1 MERGQSDQS
10 EFESRKL
17 PDNRSMRSNVVNLS
31 FPTSSFA
38 FPSPALS
45 LKAFKK
51 GPISHEQP
59 TQMSS
64 RWPGSKDDEDGGRK
78 ASEHKDATAAM
89 TTPPPDATDA
99 AVADHAAATYSPL
112 TSASG
117 RPSATSP
124 PPKSYPVAL
133 QISTPLS
140 FPSMFNQHQ
149 QQYQHQQYL
158 NRHQCQ
164 PGIAQAMLVRLS
176 TPSMSSVNSN
186 LSSTT
191 TSMESTPLQTSTQE
205 DDDDD

>member
-1 MERGQSDQS
+1 MMTE
-10 EFESRKL
+10 
-17 PDNRSMRSNVVNLS
+17 
-31 FPTSSFA
+31 A
-38 FPSPALS
+38 
-45 LKAFKK
+45 
-51 GPISHEQP
+51 
-59 TQMSS
+59 

-78 ASEHKDATAAM
+78 ASEASRSDGDNAAAHKDATAAM

-99 AVADHAAATYSPL
+99 AVADHATAMQGDDIEQAMGGRRHEIARGYEVDAAATYSPS

-164 PGIAQAMLVRLS
+164 PGIAQAMLARLS
-176 TPSMSSVNSN
+176 TSSMSSVDSN
-186 LSSTT
+186 LSLTT
-191 TSMESTPLQTSTQE
+191 TSTESTPLQTPTQE
-205 DDDDD
+205 DDDDDGRAVYAHKGARHGVEMK